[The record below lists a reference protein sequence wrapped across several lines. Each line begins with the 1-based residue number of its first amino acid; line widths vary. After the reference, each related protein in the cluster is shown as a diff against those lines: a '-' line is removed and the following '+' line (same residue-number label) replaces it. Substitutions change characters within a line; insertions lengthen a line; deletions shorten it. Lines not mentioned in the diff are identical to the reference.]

1 MELKAVLQTYQND
14 KIAIYG
20 LSPLT
25 QTLLEQLDGCHVLGL
40 LDGYQTSG
48 NLYGKSILSMEEAV
62 REQVRL
68 IIVAA
73 RPESCKVIAKRIE
86 TVCAEH
92 GITLVDIHGEDLRTP
107 KKAAYSFSGI
117 SGASKEMVRQ
127 LIDTHDAV
135 SADLFDTLLM
145 RRTLFPADVFEIVG
159 LRLKQK
165 GIVIDCVP
173 QKRLEGEKELGK
185 TTVPTLLEIYSYILE
200 RYSIPGIRPEE
211 LARLEWETDRDLVVP
226 RKELC
231 TLLREAH
238 QQGKPVYIVSDTF
251 YTKDQLAALLNHCGI
266 TFYTDILASCD
277 YRTGKTQGL
286 FTVLRQRIPEK
297 HCVHIGDSIDADIK
311 SAERSGYTAC
321 QLFSG
326 LELFEKAGYLGLW
339 ENIHSLSSRIQ
350 TGMLAANLFNSPFQF
365 EEPERKI
372 HVADAYDIGYLFL
385 GPVITGFVIWLYRQM
400 RQRGLKNI
408 WFCARDGYLIKKLY
422 DQLDTSAN
430 SVYFLTSRFAAIR
443 AGIEDDGDI
452 HYVESMRF
460 SGSLQE
466 QLRERFGISVEADAE
481 RGRLLDYREEILKA
495 AEVNRKNYLTYL
507 QNLETAEGEIAF
519 CDFSA
524 RGTVQMYVQR
534 LLDRHLK
541 GLYFSQ
547 LDPGYMEAKGLEIS
561 PFYSGDSGVY
571 RNFYVLEAV
580 ITAPQPSVFG
590 FDENGDACFVRE
602 TRSDEDLRCIQRV
615 QDGAADYFEMFR
627 KLDPEWESLD
637 ERSLGSLILSLV
649 HKIEIQDRDFLSLT
663 VDDPFFHRVSNVSD
677 LV

>member
-1 MELKAVLQTYQND
+1 M
-14 KIAIYG
+14 
-20 LSPLT
+20 
-25 QTLLEQLDGCHVLGL
+25 
-40 LDGYQTSG
+40 
-48 NLYGKSILSMEEAV
+48 
-62 REQVRL
+62 
-68 IIVAA
+68 
-73 RPESCKVIAKRIE
+73 
-86 TVCAEH
+86 
-92 GITLVDIHGEDLRTP
+92 
-107 KKAAYSFSGI
+107 
-117 SGASKEMVRQ
+117 
-127 LIDTHDAV
+127 
-135 SADLFDTLLM
+135 
-145 RRTLFPADVFEIVG
+145 
-159 LRLKQK
+159 
-165 GIVIDCVP
+165 
-173 QKRLEGEKELGK
+173 
-185 TTVPTLLEIYSYILE
+185 
-200 RYSIPGIRPEE
+200 
-211 LARLEWETDRDLVVP
+211 ARLEWETDRDLVVP

-339 ENIHSLSSRIQ
+339 EKIHSLSSRIQ

-602 TRSDEDLRCIQRV
+602 TRS
-615 QDGAADYFEMFR
+615 G
-627 KLDPEWESLD
+627 
-637 ERSLGSLILSLV
+637 LG
-649 HKIEIQDRDFLSLT
+649 T
-663 VDDPFFHRVSNVSD
+663 P
-677 LV
+677 

>member
-1 MELKAVLQTYQND
+1 
-14 KIAIYG
+14 
-20 LSPLT
+20 
-25 QTLLEQLDGCHVLGL
+25 
-40 LDGYQTSG
+40 
-48 NLYGKSILSMEEAV
+48 
-62 REQVRL
+62 
-68 IIVAA
+68 
-73 RPESCKVIAKRIE
+73 
-86 TVCAEH
+86 
-92 GITLVDIHGEDLRTP
+92 
-107 KKAAYSFSGI
+107 
-117 SGASKEMVRQ
+117 
-127 LIDTHDAV
+127 
-135 SADLFDTLLM
+135 
-145 RRTLFPADVFEIVG
+145 
-159 LRLKQK
+159 
-165 GIVIDCVP
+165 
-173 QKRLEGEKELGK
+173 
-185 TTVPTLLEIYSYILE
+185 
-200 RYSIPGIRPEE
+200 
-211 LARLEWETDRDLVVP
+211 
-226 RKELC
+226 
-231 TLLREAH
+231 
-238 QQGKPVYIVSDTF
+238 
-251 YTKDQLAALLNHCGI
+251 
-266 TFYTDILASCD
+266 
-277 YRTGKTQGL
+277 
-286 FTVLRQRIPEK
+286 
-297 HCVHIGDSIDADIK
+297 
-311 SAERSGYTAC
+311 
-321 QLFSG
+321 
-326 LELFEKAGYLGLW
+326 
-339 ENIHSLSSRIQ
+339 
-350 TGMLAANLFNSPFQF
+350 
-365 EEPERKI
+365 
-372 HVADAYDIGYLFL
+372 
-385 GPVITGFVIWLYRQM
+385 
-400 RQRGLKNI
+400 
-408 WFCARDGYLIKKLY
+408 
-422 DQLDTSAN
+422 
-430 SVYFLTSRFAAIR
+430 
-443 AGIEDDGDI
+443 
-452 HYVESMRF
+452 MRF